1 MALRD
6 FVHRLDRA
14 ANAPQIGTYTSALA
28 ADTSTGLE
36 LGKDGQRIISL
47 KSVQKEIWLNHGAI
61 TMKRL
66 MKIFTIKKKAGP
78 ERMNKF
84 REVVRELCTMKQDN
98 VEGNMLVLKPHYSKM

>member
-1 MALRD
+1 
-6 FVHRLDRA
+6 
-14 ANAPQIGTYTSALA
+14 
-28 ADTSTGLE
+28 
-36 LGKDGQRIISL
+36 
-47 KSVQKEIWLNHGAI
+47 
-61 TMKRL
+61 MKRL